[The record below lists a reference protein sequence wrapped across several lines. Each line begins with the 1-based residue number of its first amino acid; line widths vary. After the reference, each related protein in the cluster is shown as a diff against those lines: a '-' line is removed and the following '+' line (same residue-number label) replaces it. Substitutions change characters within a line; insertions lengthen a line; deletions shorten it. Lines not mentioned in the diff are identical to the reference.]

1 MFLLS
6 LEIRNTGDKTMNFY
20 YLAQALNALV
30 PDCAFGCGDTYDS
43 IEWYSTNTQP
53 LPTEQEV
60 VEKDAELKYQEEVN
74 VYQEKRK
81 LEYPDWGDQL
91 DKIYH
96 DGIDAWKAD
105 IKVIKDKY
113 PKQAMDATELQKR
126 KDAAI
131 FKLQKRDYEKAVARL
146 AQYELSA
153 GKKGVIRTENVWDM
167 STNSYVDRDVVGY
180 IIEPLPLWVDGV
192 GRNPEVVQDET
203 ERKTAQ
209 EIINKTP
216 QAVIDSINT

>member
-1 MFLLS
+1 
-6 LEIRNTGDKTMNFY
+6 MNFY

-81 LEYPDWGDQL
+81 LEYPDWEDQL

-153 GKKGVIRTENVWDM
+153 GKFDE
-167 STNSYVDRDVVGY
+167 DRY
-180 IIEPLPLWVDGV
+180 MTIPPLPISIIDGR
-192 GRNPEVVQDET
+192 GETIRNPLVVQDET
-203 ERKTAQ
+203 ERKAAQ